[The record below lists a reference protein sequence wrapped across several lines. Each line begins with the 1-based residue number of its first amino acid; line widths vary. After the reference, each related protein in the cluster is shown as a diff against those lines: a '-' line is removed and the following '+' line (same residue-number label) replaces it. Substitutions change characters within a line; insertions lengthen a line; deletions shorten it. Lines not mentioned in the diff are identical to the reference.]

1 MRAQFGYG
9 TIENI
14 KDFIN
19 LKYQEENLL
28 SPTACFHE
36 TILLPAF
43 HLPSQ
48 TIHSSLKSFHDVKN
62 DENIYSQLNNDTLK
76 SFHDV
81 KNDEDIYS
89 QLNNDTL
96 LQPHSQNQRNDSR
109 LQLKFPVYTVGC

>member
-9 TIENI
+9 TIESI
-14 KDFIN
+14 KDFID
-19 LKYQEENLL
+19 LKYEGENLL
-28 SPTACFHE
+28 SPTACFQE

-43 HLPSQ
+43 HLPSK
-48 TIHSSLKSFHDVKN
+48 TIHSSLKSFYDVKN

>member
-1 MRAQFGYG
+1 MRAQFGYD

-28 SPTACFHE
+28 FPTACFHE
-36 TILLPAF
+36 TILLPDF

-62 DENIYSQLNNDTLK
+62 DEN
-76 SFHDV
+76 
-81 KNDEDIYS
+81 IYS